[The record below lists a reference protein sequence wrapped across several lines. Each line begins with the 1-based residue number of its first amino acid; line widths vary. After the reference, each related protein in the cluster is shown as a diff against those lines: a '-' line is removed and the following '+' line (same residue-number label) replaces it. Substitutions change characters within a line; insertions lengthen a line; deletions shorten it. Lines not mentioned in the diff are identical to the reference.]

1 MTETLEGLRS
11 LAAPIVTV
19 VFGMVVLLLG
29 LGATTPEKRRILPIV
44 SILGLLFAALISTA
58 LLGQAQVAFD
68 VEPAGLYFGR
78 GMIGDRFGGLFC
90 ILLALAAALAIGM
103 GGRFLEE
110 KRLNS
115 SEFYALLLFSAS
127 GAMLMALSYD
137 LVNVF
142 VGLEILSVS
151 LYILSGF
158 ARRERRSE
166 ESAVK
171 YFLLGAFA
179 SGFLLYGIALIYGSV
194 GLIIQN
200 PGLKITGTSLTNF
213 DTIGQA
219 LRVGINATGGTSTLL
234 YSPIFIAGVALVI
247 VGLGFKAAIA
257 PFHFYAPDVYEGAP
271 TPVTAFM
278 SVAAKAGALAALVR
292 FLMVLLNGG
301 QSFGPF
307 HAMLWG
313 LALATMLVGNILAV
327 RQVNIKRMLAYSSIA
342 HAGYILV
349 GILAIG
355 KQIPDTGLAQSAVLF
370 YLFAYTLMNIGAFA
384 VVVWLGRGNATG
396 EHGEYLLIRDYAG
409 LGQKQPLAALAMSI
423 FMLSLAGIPLTA
435 GFLGK
440 LYLFMGAIR
449 GGEALLAA
457 LGLVISAIGVFYYL
471 NIIASMYFRDPVSGD
486 AFAQVR
492 GGGAKN
498 VALLCALGTLALG
511 IFPVGV
517 LPNAAAPLA
526 EASRRPRTRP
536 VPPPPVGEE
545 AAPLAPGEPV
555 PPAPGREVGEGRE
568 LSPPPGEVTPVENE
582 PSPAAEATPAP
593 NAEDAATPAAS
604 PSPEASPDADASP
617 PMPAASSASTEATP
631 APVPTP

>member
-1 MTETLEGLRS
+1 MTETLDGLRS

-29 LGATTPEKRRILPIV
+29 LGRATPRDRRILPIV
-44 SILGLLFAALISTA
+44 SIVGLLFAGLISTS
-58 LLGQAQVAFD
+58 LLGQTQVPFD

-78 GMIGDRFGGLFC
+78 GMVGDRFGGLFC
-90 ILLALAAALAIGM
+90 ILLCLVAALAIGM

-115 SEFYALLLFSAS
+115 SEFYALLLFSTS

-142 VGLEILSVS
+142 VGLEILSVA
-151 LYILSGF
+151 LYILAGF

-171 YFLLGAFA
+171 YFLLGSFA
-179 SGFLLYGIALIYGSV
+179 SGFLLYGIALIYGAV
-194 GLIIQN
+194 GLTIQST
-200 PGLKITGTSLTNF
+200 GLQITGTSLTNF

-219 LRVGINATGGTSTLL
+219 LRVGVNTTGGTSALL
-234 YSPIFIAGVALVI
+234 YSPVFIAGVALVI

-278 SVAAKAGALAALVR
+278 SVAAKAGAFAALVR
-292 FLMVLLNGG
+292 FLMVLLNGADR
-301 QSFGPF
+301 FGPF

-349 GILAIG
+349 GILAVG
-355 KQIPDTGLAQSAVLF
+355 NRATGNGLAQNAVLF

-384 VVVWLGRGNATG
+384 VVVWLGKSQATG
-396 EHGEYLLIRDYAG
+396 EAGEYLLIRDYAG

-449 GGEALLAA
+449 GGEAFLAA

-471 NIIASMYFRDPVSGD
+471 NIIASMYFRDPVSDD
-486 AFAQVR
+486 AFGQVR

-498 VALLCALGTLALG
+498 VALLCALGTLVLG
-511 IFPVGV
+511 IFPIGV
-517 LPNAAAPLA
+517 LPDAAAPSTDL
-526 EASRRPRTRP
+526 SNRPRMRP
-536 VPPPPVGEE
+536 TPPPVEEGASPLLPPAGQSQPESGRRGGEGLPPPPGSVPQEG
-545 AAPLAPGEPV
+545 PGIN
-555 PPAPGREVGEGRE
+555 
-568 LSPPPGEVTPVENE
+568 T

-593 NAEDAATPAAS
+593 EGETASPAAS
-604 PSPEASPDADASP
+604 PSPEAAPDEAASP
-617 PMPAASSASTEATP
+617 SASATPSATAEATP
-631 APVPTP
+631 APAPTP